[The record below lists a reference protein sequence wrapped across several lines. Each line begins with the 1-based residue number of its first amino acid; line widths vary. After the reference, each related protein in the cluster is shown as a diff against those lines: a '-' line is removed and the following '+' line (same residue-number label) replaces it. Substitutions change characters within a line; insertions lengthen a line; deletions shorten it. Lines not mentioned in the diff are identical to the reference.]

1 MKKNF
6 LLLVLS
12 LLSVMARAQTVSF
25 NFTGAVQ
32 TYTVP
37 AGVTLISVNAAGACG
52 GRAYQPI
59 YSRGGYGARVTCT
72 MNVTPGQVLNI
83 YVGGGGGF
91 GGIGTAGTGG
101 FNGGAIGSLFP
112 SNYGG
117 GGGGG
122 ATDIRMGGTA
132 LSNRVIVA
140 GGGGGG
146 AYNYGATD
154 YDRGGDGGGLTGE
167 AGWGANSVGQGGQ
180 GGTQTAGG
188 AGSTYSS
195 PNGSPGTLGNG
206 GAGTTASSS
215 GGGGGG
221 GYYGGGG
228 GYWTGGGGGSSF
240 TDPAVTSNV
249 THTRGF
255 NTTGTTAPSTNGY
268 VVFNILCTN
277 PPANTGTAV
286 LCPGGSSTLTNS
298 VSGGTWSSS
307 NPSIASVVS
316 GTGVVTGVGVG
327 TANISYNIAG
337 GCFSATTVT
346 VNAAPTVS
354 SISTNSPLCANS
366 TLSLVA
372 NSPANVTGYSWTG
385 PAAITGASSAT
396 ASVPAINTSGT
407 GTYSLTVNNGTGAGC
422 TNTYTTSVSILASP
436 AANSGPSQVCEGG
449 TALLGNSVSG
459 GTWTSSNTAVATVNS
474 SGLVTGVAAGTA
486 AISYTLGSGCSAV
499 TNMTVNALPVLNISP
514 STATAICLNSSTSFT
529 AIAPGATFAW
539 VGISG
544 ASGLSCGTCASPTIM
559 PSATGSNIY
568 SVTATSSAG
577 CTTTGGVTV
586 SVDPLPSDISGSSN
600 VCVGT
605 SQTLS
610 GGTGGTWSASSSAVS
625 VGITS
630 GLVTGIS
637 SGATTISYTLP
648 TGCYKTFGMTVL
660 PTPAG
665 IGGTLSVCV
674 GSATN
679 LSHSTSGGVWSS
691 SNAGVASVSP
701 SGVVTGGTAGNA
713 SISYTL
719 PTGCIVTATATVN
732 ALPAV
737 IGGSNAVCESSTI
750 TLTNATAGG
759 TWSSSNANATV
770 NAFSGVVSGA
780 SAGVSVISY
789 TLGTGCSRTQ
799 MVTVNARPAVIGG
812 TASVCHNGTTVL
824 SNATGGGTWISAN
837 TSVAFVDASGMVT
850 GITPGTVTV
859 SYSLGTG
866 CYRTQIVTVNAL
878 PAVIGGSY
886 AVCQG
891 EVSTLSNTD
900 GGGTWSS
907 SNTGVATVSVSG
919 DVSGASAGN
928 ATITYTLGTGCR
940 RTASVT
946 VNALPVVITGT
957 ASVCEGSETTLY
969 NFSGSGTW
977 SSGNAAVA
985 TVAGSGDVSGVSAGL
1000 ASITYTLP
1008 TGCIRTQVV
1017 TVNSLPSNIMSD
1029 NAVCVGQTMTALN
1042 ATTGGTWSSSAP
1054 GTATI
1059 DASGVVS
1066 GVMSGNTTLTYTL
1079 PTGCTTTKT
1088 ITVNAL
1094 PATISGSGVVCE
1106 GSLMN
1111 LNNGTPGGAWSSE
1124 SDAMATVSSAGAVTG
1139 VSAGTVSISYTLGT
1153 GCYRTKVVTVNAL
1166 PDFISGSTQVCV
1178 SSTTTLS
1185 NATGGGVWSSS
1196 AAGVASVNIS
1206 GVVSGLSTGTAN
1218 ISYTLS
1224 NGCRRSVTIVV
1235 NSLPGTITGA
1245 LNVCENS
1252 TTTLNNSVSGGTW
1265 ESNNSAI
1272 ATMTTGG
1279 MATGVSAGTTLVS
1292 YILPT
1297 GCMRTATVNVRPLP
1311 SAITGTPAVCAGS
1324 TTSLSS
1330 ASAGGIWSSSSPS
1343 AATVSSTG
1351 VVSGIIAGNTT
1362 ITYTLP
1368 TSCRTT
1374 ASVVVNALPAS
1385 IGGSMSVCAG
1395 SSAMLTNASA
1405 GGTWISSNAAVAT
1418 MESTG
1423 QVNGITAGTATITY
1437 TLATGCYKTAEITVN
1452 PLPGVITG
1460 GSTLCQGSGLALNAS
1475 GAGGTW
1481 SSSNTS
1487 VATISGSGIVSGAAA
1502 GSAIMIYTLPTGC
1515 SRTTTI
1521 TVEGTPQP
1529 ISGASTVCVG
1539 SSMMLGN
1546 PTSGGIWSSA
1556 SAVASVSFLGEVT
1569 GHTAGT
1575 AVITYTLSS
1584 GCSRMRTITVN
1595 PLPAVSTG
1603 SDNVCVGSSVTVN
1616 NATAGGMWVS
1626 NSDALATVGATSG
1639 LVNGMSNGVA
1649 LISYVLPTGCQRV
1662 KNVTV
1667 NPTPASIGGVVEMC
1681 VGTTNVLNT
1690 TTPSGVW
1697 VSSNTGV
1704 AIVGLGGGN
1713 VTGLSSGTSTISYVL
1728 ATGCLT
1734 TTVVTVNAN
1743 PSSITGLSSVCEGG
1757 STVLSNSTLGG
1768 SWSISDA
1775 AVSTIDGAGVLSGIT
1790 SGNATVTYTVGT
1802 GCYTTKLI
1810 AVNALP
1816 AAQTVTGGGSYCAGG
1831 SGAVV
1836 NLDGSEAMT
1845 TYKLYRSGSSTP
1857 VGSYSGTGTPLF
1869 FGTMLAGGI
1878 YTVTATN
1885 ASGCSRDMNGSATV
1899 TIIPVVTP
1907 AVSVTS
1913 DKGDTVCA
1921 GTLVTFGAVGVNG
1934 GTGAGYEWSV
1944 NGTTVSGTS
1953 SSYSYVPVNGDVVTV
1968 KMTSS
1973 ATCAMPAMV
1982 TGARSIRVESIETP
1996 SATVTASPSTS
2007 VCEGTTVTFSVSSLN
2022 GGTAPTY
2029 TWIKNGTLAM
2039 GMGSTLNYTPSDNDV
2054 IVCWL
2059 NSNYRCLAV
2068 NNVPSN
2074 NVVLNVDKVYVPE
2087 VQVVVTPGT
2096 TVEAGSS
2103 VTFTAT
2109 ATNAGPTAEYQWL
2122 KNGAQ
2127 ISGATTS
2134 VYVGN
2139 NFADGDSV
2147 TCEVKGSGACGEVT
2161 INSVRLTVIPT
2172 TGIALTEKGAMNVQL
2187 MPNPNNGRFVVSG
2200 VVGGAAEEV
2209 VLEVTN
2215 VLGQV
2220 LHRSEERVQGGKVA
2234 TELNL
2239 GNGLAN
2245 GMYLMNV
2252 TAGAERTS
2260 IHFVVKQ

>member
-1 MKKNF
+1 M
-6 LLLVLS
+6 
-12 LLSVMARAQTVSF
+12 
-25 NFTGAVQ
+25 
-32 TYTVP
+32 
-37 AGVTLISVNAAGACG
+37 
-52 GRAYQPI
+52 
-59 YSRGGYGARVTCT
+59 
-72 MNVTPGQVLNI
+72 
-83 YVGGGGGF
+83 
-91 GGIGTAGTGG
+91 
-101 FNGGAIGSLFP
+101 
-112 SNYGG
+112 
-117 GGGGG
+117 
-122 ATDIRMGGTA
+122 
-132 LSNRVIVA
+132 
-140 GGGGGG
+140 
-146 AYNYGATD
+146 
-154 YDRGGDGGGLTGE
+154 
-167 AGWGANSVGQGGQ
+167 
-180 GGTQTAGG
+180 
-188 AGSTYSS
+188 
-195 PNGSPGTLGNG
+195 
-206 GAGTTASSS
+206 
-215 GGGGGG
+215 
-221 GYYGGGG
+221 
-228 GYWTGGGGGSSF
+228 
-240 TDPAVTSNV
+240 
-249 THTRGF
+249 
-255 NTTGTTAPSTNGY
+255 
-268 VVFNILCTN
+268 
-277 PPANTGTAV
+277 
-286 LCPGGSSTLTNS
+286 
-298 VSGGTWSSS
+298 
-307 NPSIASVVS
+307 
-316 GTGVVTGVGVG
+316 
-327 TANISYNIAG
+327 
-337 GCFSATTVT
+337 
-346 VNAAPTVS
+346 
-354 SISTNSPLCANS
+354 
-366 TLSLVA
+366 
-372 NSPANVTGYSWTG
+372 
-385 PAAITGASSAT
+385 
-396 ASVPAINTSGT
+396 
-407 GTYSLTVNNGTGAGC
+407 
-422 TNTYTTSVSILASP
+422 
-436 AANSGPSQVCEGG
+436 
-449 TALLGNSVSG
+449 
-459 GTWTSSNTAVATVNS
+459 
-474 SGLVTGVAAGTA
+474 
-486 AISYTLGSGCSAV
+486 
-499 TNMTVNALPVLNISP
+499 
-514 STATAICLNSSTSFT
+514 
-529 AIAPGATFAW
+529 
-539 VGISG
+539 
-544 ASGLSCGTCASPTIM
+544 
-559 PSATGSNIY
+559 
-568 SVTATSSAG
+568 
-577 CTTTGGVTV
+577 
-586 SVDPLPSDISGSSN
+586 
-600 VCVGT
+600 
-605 SQTLS
+605 
-610 GGTGGTWSASSSAVS
+610 
-625 VGITS
+625 
-630 GLVTGIS
+630 
-637 SGATTISYTLP
+637 
-648 TGCYKTFGMTVL
+648 
-660 PTPAG
+660 
-665 IGGTLSVCV
+665 
-674 GSATN
+674 
-679 LSHSTSGGVWSS
+679 
-691 SNAGVASVSP
+691 SP

-713 SISYTL
+713 TISYTL
-719 PTGCIVTATATVN
+719 PSGCIVTATATVN
-732 ALPAV
+732 PLPAA

-780 SAGVSVISY
+780 TAGVSVISY

-799 MVTVNARPAVIGG
+799 TVTVNARPAVIGG

-824 SNATGGGTWISAN
+824 SNATGGGTWSSAN

-866 CYRTQIVTVNAL
+866 CYRTQTVTVNAL

-891 EVSTLSNTD
+891 EVSTLTNID

-946 VNALPVVITGT
+946 VNPLPVVITGT
-957 ASVCEGSETTLY
+957 ASVCEGSVTTLY

-1008 TGCIRTQVV
+1008 TGCIRTQIV
-1017 TVNSLPSNIMSD
+1017 TVNSLPANIMSD

-1088 ITVNAL
+1088 ITVNGL

-1106 GSLMN
+1106 GSVMN
-1111 LNNGTPGGAWSSE
+1111 LNNGTAGGAWSSE

-1153 GCYRTKVVTVNAL
+1153 GCYRKKVVTVNAL

-1178 SSTTTLS
+1178 SGTTMLS

-1196 AAGVASVNIS
+1196 AAGVASVNTS

-1218 ISYTLS
+1218 ISYTLG
-1224 NGCRRSVTIVV
+1224 NGCRRSVTMVV
-1235 NSLPGTITGA
+1235 NGLPGTITGA

-1311 SAITGTPAVCAGS
+1311 SAIAGTPAVCAGS

-1330 ASAGGIWSSSSPS
+1330 ASAGGIWSSSNPA
-1343 AATVSSTG
+1343 AATISSTG
-1351 VVSGIIAGNTT
+1351 VVSGVSAGNTT

-1385 IGGSMSVCAG
+1385 IGGATSVCAG

-1405 GGTWISSNAAVAT
+1405 GGMWSSSNPSVAT

-1423 QVNGITAGTATITY
+1423 QVNGITAGTSTITY
-1437 TLATGCYKTAEITVN
+1437 TLATGCYKTTEITVN
-1452 PLPGVITG
+1452 ALPGVITG
-1460 GSTLCQGSGLALNAS
+1460 GSTVCQGSGLALNAS

-1487 VATISGSGIVSGAAA
+1487 VAAISGSGIVSGVAA

-1515 SRTTTI
+1515 SRTTVI

-1529 ISGASTVCVG
+1529 ISGTSTVCVG

-1575 AVITYTLSS
+1575 AVITYTLAS

-1603 SDNVCVGSSVTVN
+1603 ADNVCVGSSVTVA
-1616 NATAGGMWVS
+1616 NATSGGMWVS

-1639 LVNGMSNGVA
+1639 VVNGMSNGVA

-1704 AIVGLGGGN
+1704 AIIGLGGGN

-1743 PSSITGLSSVCEGG
+1743 PSSISGLSSVCEGG
-1757 STVLSNSTLGG
+1757 STVLSNGTLGG

-1775 AVSTIDGAGVLSGIT
+1775 AVATIDGAGVLSGVA

-1831 SGAVV
+1831 SGASV

-1845 TYKLYRSGSSTP
+1845 TYKLYRSGSSIP

-1869 FGTMLAGGI
+1869 FGTMLTGGI

-1953 SSYSYVPVNGDVVTV
+1953 SSYSYVPMNGDVVTV

-2007 VCEGTTVTFSVSSLN
+2007 VCEGTTVTFSVSAMN
-2022 GGTAPTY
+2022 GGSAPAY

-2039 GMGSTLNYTPSDNDV
+2039 GMGSTLSYTPSDNDV

-2074 NVVLNVDKVYVPE
+2074 NVALNVDKVYVPE

-2109 ATNAGPTAEYQWL
+2109 ATNAGPTPEYQWL

-2161 INSVRLTVIPT
+2161 INSVRLTVTAT
-2172 TGIALTEKGAMNVQL
+2172 TGVVLTEQGAMHVQL

-2200 VVGGAAEEV
+2200 VVGGATEEV

-2220 LHRSEERVQGGKVA
+2220 LHRSVERVQGGKVTA
-2234 TELNL
+2234 ELNL